1 MVQEVAGSNPVG
13 HPNSPFP
20 LVNDGETVHTE
31 VSETG
36 RFERTLTIQLEES
49 ELEAAKTKAARKIS
63 GEMKIKGFR
72 PGKAPRSIVER
83 MVGADHLRSEAI
95 EEAIPATVGAA
106 IDESGLDPAT
116 VPSVTEIRDLDDGG
130 VEVDVLVTLWPVLD
144 AIPDFDG
151 RTIEIDP
158 PTVSQEEIDHQ
169 IDALRNQFAD
179 LEDVDRAADDGDFV
193 TIDVSASVDGVEI
206 EQAAAND
213 LLYEIG
219 SRSFFPGLDEILVGA
234 AVGDEVEGEGTLP
247 DGFTND
253 GDQDVM
259 LQALV
264 KEVKA
269 KQLPEITDEFVSD
282 VTEFETADELLEMI
296 NDNLRGYKIEAARSA
311 FQERAVEQLVA
322 DVDLELPKALVDAE
336 AEARVR
342 NLLDRL
348 ESDDVGFED
357 YLRIIGRDQVE
368 FVEDVRVQATS
379 ALATRV
385 VLESIIAIE
394 DMEVGEDDFSGA
406 LESIAAGSE
415 MPVEELQK
423 MLEESG
429 QIESLADDIL
439 RRKAHDRISE
449 AAVAVDAEGNTID
462 LTPVTVDDQDDDED
476 DDDTIGDDGQDEDQS
491 PEIEE

>member
-1 MVQEVAGSNPVG
+1 M
-13 HPNSPFP
+13 
-20 LVNDGETVHTE
+20 HTE

-49 ELEAAKTKAARKIS
+49 ELEAAKTKAARKLS

-72 PGKAPRSIVER
+72 PGKAPRAIVER
-83 MVGADHLRSEAI
+83 LVGADHLRSEAI
-95 EEAIPATVGAA
+95 EEAIPQTVNAA

-116 VPSVTEIRDLDDGG
+116 IPSVSDIRDRDGGG

-151 RTIEIDP
+151 RTIEIELP
-158 PTVSQEEIDHQ
+158 VVSQEEIDHQ
-169 IDALRNQFAD
+169 LDALRNQFAD
-179 LEDVDRAADDGDFV
+179 LEDVDRAAEEGDFV
-193 TIDVSASVDGVEI
+193 TIDVSALAEGVEI

-219 SRSFFPGLDEILVGA
+219 SRSFFPGLDEILAGA
-234 AVGDEVEGEGTLP
+234 GVGDVVEGEGTLP

-259 LQALV
+259 LRALV

-296 NDNLRGYKIEAARSA
+296 IENLRGYKLEAARTA
-311 FQERAVEQLVA
+311 FQEQAVEQLVA
-322 DVDLELPKALVDAE
+322 DVGLELPQALVDAE

-342 NLLDRL
+342 NLLARL
-348 ESDDVGFED
+348 ESDKIGFED

-368 FVEDVRVQATS
+368 LVEDVKVQATS

-385 VLESIIAIE
+385 VLDSIIAIE
-394 DMEVGEDDFSGA
+394 GIEVTDEDFREA
-406 LESIAAGSE
+406 LESIATGSE
-415 MPVEELQK
+415 MDVEELGK

-429 QIESLADDIL
+429 QVESLTGDIL
-439 RRKAHDRISE
+439 RRKAHDRVGD

-462 LTPVTVDDQDDDED
+462 LIPVAVDEED
-476 DDDTIGDDGQDEDQS
+476 DDDINGDDGQDEESS
-491 PEIEE
+491 PENEE